1 MPAWLGLLYIYLK
14 NFVSLMMVKW
24 PLTCVFMVLFF
35 HLSLSLFSISL
46 SFILCYNVNFVFGER
61 ILDVLLI
68 EEVLERRI
76 LKI

>member
-14 NFVSLMMVKW
+14 KFVSLMMVKW
-24 PLTCVFMVLFF
+24 PLTCVSMVLFF